1 MALRYVPLLLVLL
14 AACND
19 APRAAP
25 SSGPRPAPPPVVE
38 TLPLSSAFAAVPPQL
53 LSAGDS
59 LRVGPWTLYG
69 HVVIIGLP
77 QLGVA
82 VTRPGEERTFPTPSP
97 CPEFRG
103 EAWPLEV
110 RVLDAVVL
118 VTPSNGVQDPSSPPV
133 HCLLSLAPPG

>member
-1 MALRYVPLLLVLL
+1 MLP
-14 AACND
+14 
-19 APRAAP
+19 PW
-25 SSGPRPAPPPVVE
+25 SSI
-38 TLPLSSAFAAVPPQL
+38 AAVPPQS

-69 HVVIIGLP
+69 HVVITSLP

-133 HCLLSLAPPG
+133 HCVLSLAPPG